1 MEWNMSLKNILILW
15 KRLPFNPTQTYYLN
29 KMISIMNY
37 KKYSPTPW
45 TGIAYI
51 DQVGRPVN
59 KPAANP
65 PVVPKERTIVRY
77 REM

>member
-1 MEWNMSLKNILILW
+1 
-15 KRLPFNPTQTYYLN
+15 
-29 KMISIMNY
+29 MNY